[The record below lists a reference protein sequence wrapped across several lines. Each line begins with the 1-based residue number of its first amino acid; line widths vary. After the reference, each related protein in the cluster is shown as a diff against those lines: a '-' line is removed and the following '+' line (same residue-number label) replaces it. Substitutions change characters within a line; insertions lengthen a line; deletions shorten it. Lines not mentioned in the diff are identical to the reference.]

1 MAREAAEREREET
14 AAQVARQ
21 VEIDRAEREAELAAL
36 EAELKTLKA
45 GALQKRAAA
54 AGMGEDALEAALD
67 SDDQAGR
74 LIEFILANEK
84 VRDSDWNLGGFVGY
98 FARFGRI

>member
-1 MAREAAEREREET
+1 MFCTQEEAR
-14 AAQVARQ
+14 
-21 VEIDRAEREAELAAL
+21 AAL
-36 EAELKTLKA
+36 AAELKTLKA

-74 LIEFILANEK
+74 LIEFIL
-84 VRDSDWNLGGFVGY
+84 VRFNSILI
-98 FARFGRI
+98 RFNSTLIRH